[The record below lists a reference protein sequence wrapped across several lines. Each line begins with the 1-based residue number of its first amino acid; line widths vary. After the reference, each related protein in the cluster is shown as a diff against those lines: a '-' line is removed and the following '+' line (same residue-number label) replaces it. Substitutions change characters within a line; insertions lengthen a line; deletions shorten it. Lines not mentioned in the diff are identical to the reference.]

1 MMGTR
6 RQGEGEGDVELE
18 GRGVRRVWG
27 NRMRSMDGD
36 DEAG

>member
-6 RQGEGEGDVELE
+6 GEGEREGDVELE
-18 GRGVRRVWG
+18 GWGVGRVCG
-27 NRMRSMDGD
+27 EGVRSMDGD